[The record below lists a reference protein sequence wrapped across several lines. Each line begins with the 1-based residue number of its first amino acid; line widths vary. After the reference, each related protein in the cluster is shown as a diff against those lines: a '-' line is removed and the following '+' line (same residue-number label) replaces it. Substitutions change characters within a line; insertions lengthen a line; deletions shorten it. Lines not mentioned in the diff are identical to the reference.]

1 MVFLVFNQNN
11 RFRAVDINH
20 AVCAELQKIYQMSSL
35 FRVIAPNVKIS
46 VSENLSTSF
55 QKPCS
60 LCNLL
65 NAVLKRKTCRCIL

>member
-46 VSENLSTSF
+46 E
-55 QKPCS
+55 C
-60 LCNLL
+60 
-65 NAVLKRKTCRCIL
+65 LKICRLRSKNRVVCVIS